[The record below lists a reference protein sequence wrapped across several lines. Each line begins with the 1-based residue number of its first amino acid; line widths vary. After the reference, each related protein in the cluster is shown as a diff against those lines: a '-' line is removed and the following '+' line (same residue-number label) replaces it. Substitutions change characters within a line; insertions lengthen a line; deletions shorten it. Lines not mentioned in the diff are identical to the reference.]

1 MDTNDR
7 RYEDAA
13 LREAIGRISEQSQQE
28 PLPEDFEQRVI
39 SRMAATKSGRRWM
52 QAVAVFIG
60 VLTVSVVAF
69 AAWQLGNHGEVKIPS
84 SETQNTSTLQ
94 TVEPRDSIVRFDNVR
109 LDSVLTIIGK
119 HYGRTVEFRKE
130 PVRHLRFLIEW
141 NREAPLSQ
149 FIELINNFEGIYVTE
164 ANDTI
169 FAE

>member
-69 AAWQLGNHGEVKIPS
+69 AAWQLGGP
-84 SETQNTSTLQ
+84 ETA
-94 TVEPRDSIVRFDNVR
+94 D
-109 LDSVLTIIGK
+109 GG
-119 HYGRTVEFRKE
+119 Y
-130 PVRHLRFLIEW
+130 
-141 NREAPLSQ
+141 
-149 FIELINNFEGIYVTE
+149 
-164 ANDTI
+164 
-169 FAE
+169 